1 MTAED
6 LLTSR
11 DHVVIAL
18 DGPVAEL
25 PGRNTIAARLRVLVA
40 DGRLPRKVA
49 RTEDPFAV
57 LAHAATIGPGTER
70 AVYAQLCRL
79 ETELAAAA
87 RITPGVEEAFA
98 KLATAGTRLTVVSA
112 LAVEA
117 VRTILV
123 MHGLDRHV
131 QRIAGR
137 AGPDLE
143 NLPPAAGLII
153 AALREC
159 LVPVEHC
166 LFVGSTDADLTAG
179 RAAGVET
186 VRYRGP
192 GPWFDAL
199 DVARSTGERR
209 AY

>member
-6 LLTSR
+6 LLTGR
-11 DHVVIAL
+11 DHVLVAL
-18 DGPVAEL
+18 DGPVAGL
-25 PGRNTIAARLRVLVA
+25 PGRNAIAARLRVLVA
-40 DGRLPRKVA
+40 DGRLPRKVE

-87 RITPGVEEAFA
+87 RIAPGVEEAFA
-98 KLATAGTRLTVVSA
+98 SLGTAGTRLTVVSD
-112 LAVEA
+112 LAAEA

-123 MHGLDRHV
+123 MHDLDTHV

-143 NLPPAAGLII
+143 NLPPAPGLIT
-153 AALREC
+153 AAVREY

-166 LFVGSTDADLTAG
+166 LFVASTDADLTAG
-179 RAAGVET
+179 LAAGVET
-186 VRYRGP
+186 VRYQGP

-199 DVARSTGERR
+199 DVARAADGRR